1 MCVLYRSVLLLLL
14 LLWLFDELA
23 KFSTVRCQTTC
34 FSFQNK
40 LLDNQGFS
48 VLGSVFVFSF
58 FFVLFVA
65 IPVQQW
71 YLQYCNELSVVD
83 HINEDF
89 LLAYFR
95 QQLHV
100 SKAYLSHDFNFLIC
114 G

>member
-1 MCVLYRSVLLLLL
+1 M
-14 LLWLFDELA
+14 
-23 KFSTVRCQTTC
+23 
-34 FSFQNK
+34 
-40 LLDNQGFS
+40 
-48 VLGSVFVFSF
+48 
-58 FFVLFVA
+58 
-65 IPVQQW
+65 PVQQW

-95 QQLHV
+95 WQLHV